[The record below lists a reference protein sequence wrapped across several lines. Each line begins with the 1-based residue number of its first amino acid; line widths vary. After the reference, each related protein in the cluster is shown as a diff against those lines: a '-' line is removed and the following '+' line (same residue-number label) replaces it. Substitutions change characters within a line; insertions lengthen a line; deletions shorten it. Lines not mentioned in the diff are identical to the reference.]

1 MLQNTLLFS
10 FFSHLRRYWFNP
22 LQEIESV
29 SITVTLVS
37 SKGGC
42 FRNVQFQ
49 SSLEERMHQ
58 RPLPP
63 FSLDFLSQSFTWP
76 LCEQNTQA
84 SRLQARDMSYQ
95 DQPSQLLWGLGYS
108 IKLLPV
114 TEEDVCVFLHKKTI
128 VYFMSC
134 SDEQRA
140 FIFTIATFLLASI
153 LNVHCVE
160 MIGFSML

>member
-1 MLQNTLLFS
+1 MFPSLSHLCLPREGVLGMSSFSPPQRKRCIRDLCLFS
-10 FFSHLRRYWFNP
+10 LWTSFLR
-22 LQEIESV
+22 V
-29 SITVTLVS
+29 
-37 SKGGC
+37 C
-42 FRNVQFQ
+42 
-49 SSLEERMHQ
+49 
-58 RPLPP
+58 
-63 FSLDFLSQSFTWP
+63 TWP

-95 DQPSQLLWGLGYS
+95 DQPSRLLWGLGYS

-114 TEEDVCVFLHKKTI
+114 TEDVCVFLHKKKI

-134 SDEQRA
+134 SDEQRT